1 MKKAFYKAFSYTIP
15 ILTGYLF
22 MGIAFGILLNK
33 AGYNFIWAF
42 FMALFMF
49 AGSMQFVAVELLKQ
63 PFNLINVAI
72 MSLLVNA
79 RHLFYGISMFD
90 KFDKT
95 GKLKPYMIH
104 ALTDE
109 TYSILCSVNIG
120 KDVSERWF
128 YFFVAFLNHLYW
140 ITGCTLGAI
149 LGSFMNFNSK
159 GIDFTMTALFIV
171 IFIEQWENSKN
182 HIPSVIGLS
191 VTALSLFIF
200 GKNRFIIISMIGI
213 FILLLILREKIESE

>member
-1 MKKAFYKAFSYTIP
+1 MKKAFYKAFPYTIP

-128 YFFVAFLNHLYW
+128 YFF
-140 ITGCTLGAI
+140 
-149 LGSFMNFNSK
+149 
-159 GIDFTMTALFIV
+159 
-171 IFIEQWENSKN
+171 E
-182 HIPSVIGLS
+182 IGRAH
-191 VTALSLFIF
+191 V
-200 GKNRFIIISMIGI
+200 
-213 FILLLILREKIESE
+213 

>member
-1 MKKAFYKAFSYTIP
+1 MKKAFYKAFPYTIP

-109 TYSILCSVNIG
+109 SYSRISLKIPKTRNALKSCLQLCDISPQTTPKMIC
-120 KDVSERWF
+120 D
-128 YFFVAFLNHLYW
+128 
-140 ITGCTLGAI
+140 
-149 LGSFMNFNSK
+149 
-159 GIDFTMTALFIV
+159 GIR
-171 IFIEQWENSKN
+171 
-182 HIPSVIGLS
+182 
-191 VTALSLFIF
+191 LSLK
-200 GKNRFIIISMIGI
+200 GSKSCV
-213 FILLLILREKIESE
+213 